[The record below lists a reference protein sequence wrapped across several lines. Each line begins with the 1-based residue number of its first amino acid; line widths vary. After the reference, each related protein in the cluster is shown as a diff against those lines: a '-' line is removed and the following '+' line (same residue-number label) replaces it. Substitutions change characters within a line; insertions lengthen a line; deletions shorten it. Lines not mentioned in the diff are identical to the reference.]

1 MLYLFGRQRQGQP
14 AAGDEAAEH
23 SLTSHVLPK
32 FVKRLAAM
40 ERPAVLDLGRVSGAN
55 IEFFGRI
62 GCRLQIEDLITGLE
76 RSAHAA
82 ATITSTRDNPDKTSR
97 PTPSGPRPIPIARD
111 AAPGPRPVNA
121 AATPQPAGPVTPA
134 VPGRR
139 PRRHIVLPP
148 RTFDRP
154 PGPIGHTPGR
164 QRISTGGRETETWKS
179 PLPTRFTYADGSF
192 DAILAWDVFDFYDP
206 ESARQVAAEVR
217 RILKPGGLLLSFF
230 HAARAEHPARPL
242 RYKILDRAHFAREA
256 TTVPPMPRA
265 VYQNRDIE
273 KMFTGL
279 RIVEQYF
286 LKNSLREILMEKK
299 TALAT
304 PSRPSSGRA
313 RPKPRFRIE

>member
-1 MLYLFGRQRQGQP
+1 
-14 AAGDEAAEH
+14 
-23 SLTSHVLPK
+23 LTSHVLPK

-82 ATITSTRDNPDKTSR
+82 ATITSTRDNPDESSR
-97 PTPSGPRPIPIARD
+97 PAPSGPRPIPIARD
-111 AAPGPRPVNA
+111 AAPGPRPLNA
-121 AATPQPAGPVTPA
+121 AATPRQAGPVSAAATPRQAGPITPA
-134 VPGRR
+134 APGRR

-148 RTFDRP
+148 RTFDRT
-154 PGPIGHTPGR
+154 PGPIGHSPDR
-164 QRISTGGRETETWKS
+164 QRVSTGGRETERWKS
-179 PLPTRFTYADGSF
+179 PLPTRFTYPDESF

-206 ESARQVAAEVR
+206 DSARQVAAEVR

-230 HAARAEHPARPL
+230 HAARAEHPARPR
-242 RYKILDRAHFAREA
+242 RYKILDGSHFACEA

-286 LKNSLREILMEKK
+286 LKNSLRELLMEKK